1 MPGDV
6 RFEAPID
13 TMMTSF
19 GLAYMQNR
27 ARYFA
32 ADDLFPFVPF
42 DQWNGAIFAQE
53 AVGTLR
59 AEESRAG
66 DETGY
71 PTVSFRGK
79 AIPFLAE
86 DWGLQNLVTSKM
98 LDITRG
104 PGLPLT
110 ARRQRALSEKVW
122 LNREVRVE
130 AVVDALT
137 PDVSLAGT
145 AKWNSTAAVPRTDIM
160 TGKRTVLQFTGREPN
175 KVVFTGTVSDD
186 LITRESTGSAGLSI
200 KEAIK
205 YVMQATGRAIN
216 EPLIAAYFDL
226 ESVRFAKGVR
236 MDPATAPGATPGGAL
251 PTIGKYIFDADEA
264 YLVYNESDPGPE
276 TSNYGVSP
284 GPMFYGARQFEDP
297 MRRGIWVQTFQKLI
311 EFVAEP
317 KSIYVLGA
325 IL

>member
-27 ARYFA
+27 ERYFA
-32 ADDLFPFVPF
+32 ADDLAPYVPF

-59 AEESRAG
+59 PEESRAG

-110 ARRQRALSEKVW
+110 ARRQRALTEKVW

-130 AVVDALT
+130 GIVGVIT

-145 AKWNSTAAVPRTDIM
+145 AKWNSTVAVPRTDVM

-175 KVVFTGTVSDD
+175 KIVLTGTVADD
-186 LITRESTGSAGLSI
+186 IITRESAGSAGLSI

-205 YVMQATGRAIN
+205 YVMQATGRQIN
-216 EPLIAAYFDL
+216 EPLIAAYFDVDL
-226 ESVRFAKGVR
+226 VRFAKGVR
-236 MDPATAPGATPGGAL
+236 MAAGTAPGAQPGAAL
-251 PTIGKYIFDADEA
+251 PTQGTYILSGDRA
-264 YLVYNESDPGPE
+264 YVFYNENDPGPE
-276 TSNYGVSP
+276 TSNFAVSP
-284 GPMFYGARQFEDP
+284 GPLYYGARSFEDP

-311 EFVAEP
+311 EFVSEAE
-317 KSIYVLGA
+317 SMYVIGT